1 MSREAETIIKV
12 DHSAWKFAAGE
23 IVGLLHKT
31 RDGETICKY
40 FNRGNMTIPLYCN
53 QEAANDSFLTIL

>member
-1 MSREAETIIKV
+1 MSQEAETIIKV

-31 RDGETICKY
+31 RDGEAICEYLYLWQFFLTVIRKMQ
-40 FNRGNMTIPLYCN
+40 MTPNPLY
-53 QEAANDSFLTIL
+53 